1 MRKKL
6 LTTSSEGLM
15 VDSYPYQLYQKAKK
29 FGIWNP
35 QDINLSQDQEDW
47 KTLSVKEKD
56 WVLKLLAQFQGGEEA
71 VTLDLLP
78 LLRVIAREGR
88 LEEEMFLTT
97 FLCDEAKHT
106 EFFRLVL
113 NAIGEKG
120 DLSHLHSETYRKLFY
135 EILPETMERLWHE
148 QTPEVIADAATV
160 YNMFAEGV
168 LAETGYKSFYDV
180 LKKMGKMPGLLEGID
195 HLKKDESRHIA
206 YGTYL
211 LQRLICEHPHLFDR
225 VVKKLEELAP
235 ISISLNAE
243 GVIGEGEKVKE
254 YHSDIKK
261 YSEKQLMARIEI
273 LARAKGQTIE
283 EIYRSGGN
291 SKLKKGSE

>member
-1 MRKKL
+1 LRKKL

-15 VDSYPYQLYQKAKK
+15 EDSYPYQLYQKAKK
-29 FGIWNP
+29 FGVWNP
-35 QDINLSQDQEDW
+35 QNINFSKDQEDW
-47 KTLSVKEKD
+47 KTLSVKQKD
-56 WVLKLLAQFQGGEEA
+56 WILKLLAQFQGGEEA
-71 VTLDLLP
+71 VTHDLLP

-113 NAIGEKG
+113 NAIGVKG
-120 DLSHLHSETYRKLFY
+120 DLSHFHSESYRKLFY
-135 EILPETMERLWHE
+135 EILPETMERLWYE
-148 QTPEVIADAATV
+148 QTPEVIAEAATV

-168 LAETGYKSFYDV
+168 LAETGYKSFYDG
-180 LKKMGKMPGLLEGID
+180 LQMIGKMPGLLEGID

-206 YGTYL
+206 YGTFL

-235 ISISLNAE
+235 LAISLNAE
-243 GVIGEGEKVKE
+243 GVIGDGEKANE
-254 YHSDIKK
+254 YSSEINK
-261 YSEKQLMARIEI
+261 YSKKQLMARIEI
-273 LARAKGQTIE
+273 LARAKGKTIE
-283 EIYRSGGN
+283 EIYRSAGGN
-291 SKLKKGSE
+291 SNL